1 MPGVGGYAYYPTEH
15 GTAHD
20 GTFISYE
27 YLITETGKTLTHE
40 LGHSLNLMHTFQ
52 GSIGTSCPVQIN
64 GCGADGDCISDT
76 PPHSVN
82 HADDLVLN
90 APNNCSGNN
99 DSTYKHNYM
108 SYARVA
114 YCNVFTPMQITR
126 MQSAVTFYRSSYLPA
141 TNSVFKMTQKPQA
154 QFYIN
159 ESNSNY
165 KQFFCAGT
173 PLNLRNSSTCF
184 LNTFNNTTLANYT
197 SKWVVAKNGQTL
209 YTSTKPN
216 PTITLNQ
223 PGAYSI
229 TLTAKNNVGTS
240 TLTKSIEIVANT
252 SNSYCAPTSLNV
264 GYSRVSIN
272 SIKFYNIY
280 NTTEIG
286 INDGYKDFSCT
297 HITQAPYD
305 KINSIEIIVTSNQ
318 VYFNQILHGYIDY
331 NDNGIFET
339 NELIFQQKVPSMVNS
354 MAHNLKHQTVLT
366 TDFTDLQRFT
376 EILFYCHRAK
386 LIF

>member
-1 MPGVGGYAYYPTEH
+1 M
-15 GTAHD
+15 
-20 GTFISYE
+20 
-27 YLITETGKTLTHE
+27 
-40 LGHSLNLMHTFQ
+40 
-52 GSIGTSCPVQIN
+52 
-64 GCGADGDCISDT
+64 
-76 PPHSVN
+76 
-82 HADDLVLN
+82 
-90 APNNCSGNN
+90 
-99 DSTYKHNYM
+99 
-108 SYARVA
+108 
-114 YCNVFTPMQITR
+114 
-126 MQSAVTFYRSSYLPA
+126 
-141 TNSVFKMTQKPQA
+141 
-154 QFYIN
+154 
-159 ESNSNY
+159 
-165 KQFFCAGT
+165 
-173 PLNLRNSSTCF
+173 
-184 LNTFNNTTLANYT
+184 
-197 SKWVVAKNGQTL
+197 
-209 YTSTKPN
+209 YTSTEPN

-252 SNSYCAPTSLNV
+252 NNSYCTPTSLNV
-264 GYSRVSIN
+264 GYSCVSIN

-366 TDFTDLQRFT
+366 TYFTDLQRFT

-386 LIF
+386 AQRN